1 MKLLLRSDV
10 SGVGKKGDIVDVADG
25 YGRNYL
31 LPKGFAVVASGKV
44 EEQAVSMRRA
54 RQQRDEQHRA
64 EAGELA
70 GRLSTLTLTIA
81 ARAKEDGELFGSV
94 SAVEIASALN
104 SQAETSVDRHDVVIA
119 TPIKSVGTHS
129 VSVRLHPEVVVD
141 LSVEITAVA

>member
-1 MKLLLRSDV
+1 M
-10 SGVGKKGDIVDVADG
+10 
-25 YGRNYL
+25 
-31 LPKGFAVVASGKV
+31 
-44 EEQAVSMRRA
+44 
-54 RQQRDEQHRA
+54 
-64 EAGELA
+64 
-70 GRLSTLTLTIA
+70 STITLTIA

>member
-70 GRLSTLTLTIA
+70 GRLSTITLTIA

-119 TPIKSVGTHS
+119 THIKSVGTHS

>member
-54 RQQRDEQHRA
+54 CQQRDE
-64 EAGELA
+64 
-70 GRLSTLTLTIA
+70 
-81 ARAKEDGELFGSV
+81 
-94 SAVEIASALN
+94 
-104 SQAETSVDRHDVVIA
+104 
-119 TPIKSVGTHS
+119 
-129 VSVRLHPEVVVD
+129 
-141 LSVEITAVA
+141 